1 MRGNATGRLPY
12 AGRVTTVRRPD
23 GGHALPT
30 PDQVEPRLRCG
41 CGAPSNLVVQEDLD
55 GVRGYVG
62 ERERVARHVGGPR
75 QETFARDGAGD
86 DGRVQARR
94 RVRAHALR
102 MKAPDRY
109 RH

>member
-1 MRGNATGRLPY
+1 MRPF
-12 AGRVTTVRRPD
+12 GRVIVVAR
-23 GGHALPT
+23 GGP
-30 PDQVEPRLRCG
+30 EN
-41 CGAPSNLVVQEDLD
+41 NLVVEEDLD

-94 RVRAHALR
+94 RVRPRASDDGAGPVL
-102 MKAPDRY
+102 A
-109 RH
+109 